1 MSFSTCT
8 ARALALI
15 THARHAALV
24 WIQNSGLPGLGGDAM
39 GIGLQLEAHSYW
51 LVQLTFS
58 HYSQALSSHPW
69 QHWQSLCGRS

>member
-24 WIQNSGLPGLGGDAM
+24 WIQKLWIAWAGRRRD

-58 HYSQALSSHPW
+58 HYSQAPSSHPW
-69 QHWQSLCGRS
+69 QHWQWLCGRS